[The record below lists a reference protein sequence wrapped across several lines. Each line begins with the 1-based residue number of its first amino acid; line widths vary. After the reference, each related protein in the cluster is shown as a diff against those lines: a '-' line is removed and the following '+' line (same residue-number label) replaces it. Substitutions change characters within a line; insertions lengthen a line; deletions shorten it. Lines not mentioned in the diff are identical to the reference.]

1 MIQYNYKLNWTAGDQ
16 GFESK
21 LNKILQALCMRPA
34 SKQANAIFIQL
45 SFHNMGMEMAEK
57 IREKIREFLPRAVV
71 AGMTEMLFNPEGT
84 TSYVSINCAFFQK
97 AKVRLLE
104 YDGVPEDFGRLGLEM
119 GQKVAAM
126 HDVRAAMILGVM
138 APKLSEFID
147 NFVVGN
153 ENVVVFGG
161 IAGMYE
167 DAIEDAALNSTL
179 FSLDPGNKE
188 ANQFVYGSRPMRR
201 GIVVVV
207 FSGESLS
214 VRGDYTLGWKPL
226 GKEMTITETVGYSGI
241 SKLDGM
247 PAVDIY
253 RHYLKVKPDEH
264 FLQNI
269 VEFPLVIDRNGCL
282 IARVPPEFDE
292 EGRIFF
298 TGDVR
303 VGERVRL
310 SYAVQEDF
318 LHETELASEKMSQ
331 FAPEALYLNICGTRS
346 MFLQDKAQLE
356 NIYYHRSASQ
366 LNACSGTGEIYY
378 YQGQGGILNCA
389 LVAVGFREGNSK
401 SALTIYE
408 TPTEAEDNAPVLLSV
423 RMAAF
428 LDAVTQELEETNR
441 ELRQMAMEAE
451 KASIDKYRFLSSASR
466 DIAEPL
472 QKVMEMERRVLQ
484 ESNEPHIKAYAA
496 EGRKAGEVVHGII
509 QRLFDFL
516 EMEAGNFKLNE
527 GEYRLDHL
535 LDSLRE
541 ELAEEA
547 VEKGISLN
555 LELEGKVPSVLY
567 GDELRLRQILLNL
580 LGNGLKYTLQGAVT
594 LQIKAEKIGAA
605 ETMLTV
611 RVKDTGIGMT
621 EEQQAELQNILA
633 MNVDKKAS
641 TLDDT
646 GIGISVSQ
654 RLLNLMGSKLEI
666 SSKLGVGSEVSF
678 VLHQRVLSW
687 IPLRRGESVTAKVQ
701 QEEKETISLEELA
714 ETWDAL
720 REIADACE
728 RESLDYMLENLEAYV
743 LPEREAGLLLELRTA
758 AQEENW
764 GLIQKL
770 LQ

>member
-16 GFESK
+16 GVEGK

-45 SFHNMGMEMAEK
+45 SFHNIGREMAEK
-57 IREKIREFLPRAVV
+57 VREKIREFLPRAVV
-71 AGMTEMLFNPEGT
+71 VGMTEMLFNPEGT
-84 TSYVSINCAFFQK
+84 TSYVNINCAFFQK
-97 AKVRLLE
+97 AKVRMLE
-104 YDGVPEDFGRLGLEM
+104 YDGVPEDFGKLGLEM
-119 GQKVAAM
+119 GQKVAGM
-126 HDVRAAMILGVM
+126 QDVRAAMILGVM
-138 APKLSEFID
+138 APKLSKFVE

-153 ENVVVFGG
+153 ENVVVFGA

-167 DAIEDAALNSTL
+167 DAIEEAELNSTL

-188 ANQFVYGSRPMRR
+188 ANQFIYGSSPMRR
-201 GIVVVV
+201 GLVVVL
-207 FSGESLS
+207 FSGKSLS

-241 SKLDGM
+241 GKLDDM

-253 RHYLKVKPDEH
+253 RHYLKVKPDEN

-269 VEFPLVIDRNGCL
+269 VEFPLVIDRDGCL
-282 IARVPPEFDE
+282 IARVPPGFDE

-331 FAPEALYLNICGTRS
+331 FAPEALYLNVCGTRG

-356 NIYYHRSASQ
+356 TIYYHRSASQ

-389 LVAVGFREGNSK
+389 LVAVGFREGHSK
-401 SALTIYE
+401 SALTVYE
-408 TPTEAEDNAPVLLSV
+408 APEETEDNAPVLLSA

-428 LDAVTQELEETNR
+428 LDAVTRELEESNR
-441 ELRQMAMEAE
+441 ELRHMAMETE
-451 KASIDKYRFLSSASR
+451 KASIDKYRFLSSARR

-472 QKVMEMERRVLQ
+472 QKVMEMERRVLK
-484 ESNEPHIKAYAA
+484 ESSEPHIKAYAA
-496 EGRKAGEVVHGII
+496 EGRKAGEIVYSIV

-535 LDSLRE
+535 LDSLRD
-541 ELAEEA
+541 ELAETA
-547 VEKGISLN
+547 GEKGITLN
-555 LELEGKVPSVLY
+555 FELEGKVPSVLY
-567 GDELRLRQILLNL
+567 GDELRLRQILSNL
-580 LGNGLKYTLQGAVT
+580 LGNGVKYTLQGSVT
-594 LQIKAEKIGAA
+594 LQLKAEKVGASEA
-605 ETMLTV
+605 VLAVT
-611 RVKDTGIGMT
+611 VKDTGIGMT
-621 EEQQAELQNILA
+621 DEQQAELQNILA
-633 MNVDKKAS
+633 MNVDKKVS

-646 GIGISVSQ
+646 GIGINVSQ
-654 RLLNLMGSKLEI
+654 RLLKLMGSGLEI

-687 IPLRRGESVTAKVQ
+687 IPLRQVENVLHEAQR
-701 QEEKETISLEELA
+701 EEKHTISLEELA
-714 ETWDAL
+714 ETWEAL

-728 RESLDYMLENLEAYV
+728 RESLDYMLETLEGHT
-743 LPEREAGLLLELRTA
+743 LPAREAALLLELRTA

-770 LQ
+770 LR